1 MSVHQKMILTKDGK
15 MITAKKLKKMQKM
28 SLIFVMKVEYDD
40 DISPLLYG
48 WGEGYTRSQQ
58 SIWLKFIAIVST
70 NGNASY
76 LSNLFYYSSKSFG

>member
-1 MSVHQKMILTKDGK
+1 

-58 SIWLKFIAIVST
+58 KHLVEVYSHCVNEWECILSIKSLLLQQQKFWLIYKKT
-70 NGNASY
+70 G
-76 LSNLFYYSSKSFG
+76 GT